1 MNIEDFKNS
10 IGGGVRPALFRVGGR
25 IGGRGTDQAV
35 SFLVTAA
42 ALPASNIGEV
52 TAPYRGRTLKIPTS
66 RTF

>member
-25 IGGRGTDQAV
+25 IGSRTNNNL

-42 ALPASNIGEV
+42 SLPASEIRSA
-52 TAPYRGRTLKIPTS
+52 APYRAEL
-66 RTF
+66 